1 VQILMDALK
10 DKYAPLRAYTANSLD
25 MTLTQ
30 IKNAVEPTLYEM
42 AQKDTDRRTKAAAIG
57 KLGQYRFAK
66 YASLFKSAL
75 NDSSYSVA
83 GNALEALN
91 KIDTTAAFAEA
102 QRLSAQPLKGKLASA
117 AKSIMASR
125 DRGTALKVLTD
136 FEAMPL
142 GQAKFQALGGVFE
155 LVNNTSDLEL
165 FKRGIDDIL
174 ALGAAIPESFR
185 EQAMGQIYAG
195 LREIGKEKVANGL
208 PDQAAYI
215 ESKLPKE
222 DTKGK

>member
-1 VQILMDALK
+1 
-10 DKYAPLRAYTANSLD
+10 
-25 MTLTQ
+25 
-30 IKNAVEPTLYEM
+30 
-42 AQKDTDRRTKAAAIG
+42 
-57 KLGQYRFAK
+57 
-66 YASLFKSAL
+66 
-75 NDSSYSVA
+75 
-83 GNALEALN
+83 
-91 KIDTTAAFAEA
+91 
-102 QRLSAQPLKGKLASA
+102 
-117 AKSIMASR
+117 MASR

-208 PDQAAYI
+208 TDQAAYI